1 MMNYRV
7 VILMLAILVTVV
19 FSEEKSVTSTSGSRK
34 SVEVTVYNGNFGFV
48 KEIREI
54 KVPSGE
60 NELQVADVAALI
72 NPVTVYAKSTN
83 YPDDFLIL
91 EQNYEYDL
99 ISHQK
104 LMEKYVGKKIKII
117 DQNEYKDRKDVV
129 EAQLLSVNN
138 GEVYKIDEQI
148 YLGHPGIK
156 VLPEIPDNLV
166 EKPTL
171 IWKIKTK
178 KSQKHKIEI
187 SYLTN
192 GITWNADYVLVCSN
206 KDNKGSLNGWVTI
219 ENRCGAAFSD
229 ATLKLVAGNVN
240 KIEKPARMMLSK
252 RAEAA
257 YDNSYSPQF
266 AEESIH
272 EYHMYDLQRKTVLK
286 DNQTKQISLLES
298 GTLKIDKEYLVE
310 GESYGITQRY
320 SKRDYK
326 VPVQVYLNFRNSK
339 ENGLK
344 MPLPAGNV
352 RIFTA
357 DSKGRQQFI
366 GEDHIDHTPENGMVQ
381 LKSGEAFDII
391 AEKKQTSFKQIST
404 QLWESEWKVELK
416 NHKNDA
422 VTVGVVQPMMGN
434 WEIVKSNYDYE
445 KIDAFKVMFKIPVK
459 KQGEAELSYQIK
471 VGL

>member
-1 MMNYRV
+1 MNYRIMLL
-7 VILMLAILVTVV
+7 VITVLVTVV
-19 FSEEKSVTSTSGSRK
+19 ISEEKSVLSTSGGRK

-54 KVPSGE
+54 KVPSGK

-129 EAQLLSVNN
+129 EALLLSVNN
-138 GEVYKIDEQI
+138 GEVYKIGEQI
-148 YLGHPGIK
+148 YLGYPGIK

-171 IWKIKTK
+171 IWEIQTQ

-192 GITWNADYVLVCSN
+192 GMTWNADYVLVCSN

-266 AEESIH
+266 AQESIH
-272 EYHMYDLQRKTVLK
+272 EYHMYDLQRKTDLK
-286 DNQTKQISLLES
+286 DNQSKQISLLES

-326 VPVQVYLNFRNSK
+326 VPVQVYLSFKNSK

-352 RIFTA
+352 RMFTA
-357 DSKGRQQFI
+357 DSKGRQQFV
-366 GEDHIDHTPENGMVQ
+366 GEDHIDHTPENEMVQ

-391 AEKKQTSFKQIST
+391 AEKKQTGFKQIST
-404 QLWESEWKVELK
+404 QLWESEWKVELR
-416 NHKNDA
+416 NHKNET

-445 KIDAFKVMFKIPVK
+445 KIDAFTVKFKIPVK
-459 KQGEAELSYQIK
+459 KQGEAELSYQVK